1 MQPASQPVSPIASQ
15 SVVERCH
22 TFTALECA
30 PLYPSHTNLL
40 ISNYVLRAIEAVG
53 SRSGAT
59 TASVRIAA
67 CGQLETSEAVEESRA
82 TSVIK

>member
-1 MQPASQPVSPIASQ
+1 
-15 SVVERCH
+15 
-22 TFTALECA
+22 
-30 PLYPSHTNLL
+30 LL